1 MEKKNY
7 EYNLDFIDLF
17 LDKLYTEK
25 NLTKNTLKSYKKDLI
40 DLLFFLNK
48 KNYKIDNCN
57 EDSLSK
63 YIKLLNTKRYEVTTL
78 TRKISV
84 IKQFFYF
91 LSIEKYR
98 DDDPASQLSSP
109 KIKSSLPKILTEKDL
124 QKIFA
129 YLYKNKEP
137 FKNFQILVLTELLY
151 ATGLRVSELVTL
163 KKSSITENFEHIYVK
178 GKGNKERVI
187 PLGETVKNLLKDY
200 LGSNSYKNL
209 KTYGEMWL
217 FPSRKSH
224 ITRQSYYYK
233 LKNAAA
239 CAGLNAK
246 FISPHILRHAFAS
259 HMLKNGADLKV
270 IQYFLGHEDISTV
283 QIYTH
288 VNLKESVKAIK
299 RHPISNFSIKG

>member
-1 MEKKNY
+1 MEKTNY
-7 EYNLDFIDLF
+7 ENNLDFINLF

-25 NLTKNTLKSYKKDLI
+25 NLSKNTLKSYKKDLI
-40 DLLFFLNK
+40 DLLYFLNK
-48 KNYKIDNCN
+48 KKYKIDNCDDN
-57 EDSLSK
+57 SLFN
-63 YIKLLNTKRYEVTTL
+63 YIKSLTTKKYEVSTL

-98 DDDPASQLSSP
+98 NDNPANQLSSP
-109 KIKSSLPKILTEKDL
+109 KAKSSLPKILTEKDL
-124 QKIFA
+124 KKIFT

-163 KKSSITENFEHIYVK
+163 KESSITENFEHIYVK

-187 PLGETVKNLLKDY
+187 PLGETIKNLLKDY
-200 LGSNSYKNL
+200 LSSNSYKNL
-209 KTYGEMWL
+209 KTHGEMWL

-233 LKNAAA
+233 LKNAAFG
-239 CAGLNAK
+239 AGLNAK

-288 VNLKESVKAIK
+288 VNLTEAKKAIK
-299 RHPISNFSIKG
+299 RHPISNFSLKD